1 MAKAGMPG
9 IIDQAKN
16 TQQAAAT
23 GQLPGGPTEMAV
35 ASGMIAG
42 ATAGASD
49 RVEGTKE
56 RVIGPQV
63 TGSAGNEPVGAANT
77 GQHQIGDLSK
87 KSGPAMPMAPK
98 IGAGPQQDVGM
109 QDQAQPTEA
118 IGPAE
123 PVEAVK
129 TPTPLDHMRAIRD
142 NLTSKIT
149 ISNPPKTTAP
159 VSPGAVNLA

>member
-9 IIDQAKN
+9 IIDQVKN

-23 GQLPGGPTEMAV
+23 GQLPGGPKEMAGTGLV
-35 ASGMIAG
+35 
-42 ATAGASD
+42 AGASD